1 MTYKFKAR
9 LSSEWVLEKPSGTVL
24 ALSEVL
30 RLLAAIDAT
39 GHIAG
44 ACKACSLSYRP
55 GWGLL
60 RNADKDFDAPPI
72 EKSRRQRTNLTNF
85 GQPLL
90 WANRLLAARLLPTLY
105 TMASEL
111 PYASA
116 LLHP

>member
-24 ALSEVL
+24 ALSKVL

-44 ACKACSLSYRP
+44 ACKACSLSYRH

-60 RNADKDFDAPPI
+60 RNAEKEFEAPLI
-72 EKSRRQRTNLTNF
+72 ETSRPQATKLTNF
-85 GQPLL
+85 GQHLN
-90 WANRLLAARLLPTLY
+90 WANSHITSRSMPQMGRRAGRDREGNNGLD
-105 TMASEL
+105 
-111 PYASA
+111 
-116 LLHP
+116 